1 MSVVSTVVT
10 VELGPD
16 PLVDAV
22 APVDV
27 LDDDASVPDS
37 PVGASLKQPTAAQ
50 ASTSLPQRMRRRS

>member
-1 MSVVSTVVT
+1 VSTVVA
-10 VELGPD
+10 VEPEPD

-22 APVDV
+22 TPVDA
-27 LDDDASVPDS
+27 LDDEASVPDS